1 MSKAWRAGFVLGVV
15 AAAAPGRADEWSRQY
30 PLKGRPELHVTTDD
44 GSVRIEAGDRPQIEA
59 RVETTGWAI
68 APDGVTVTESQT
80 GDRVDIEVRLPHRHW
95 GFSIGHRSVKVT
107 LRVPRA
113 ADLEVRTGDG
123 SIEVAPVSGR
133 IRLSTGDG
141 SITADGLQGEVRLH
155 TGDGSIRATG
165 LDGRLEA
172 DTGDGHMDV
181 QGRFDLVDLRTG
193 DGGIEAKVERGS
205 KVAGAWSLRSGD
217 GGITLRLPDD
227 LSADLDAHTGD
238 GSIDLDL
245 QVTVSGTIS
254 SSTVRGKLGAGGPP
268 LKVQTGDGS
277 IHLRRL

>member
-1 MSKAWRAGFVLGVV
+1 MSKAWQAGLLLGLV
-15 AAAAPGRADEWSRQY
+15 AAAAPARADEWSRQY
-30 PLKGRPELHVTTDD
+30 SLKGRPDLHVTTDD
-44 GSVRIEAGDRPQIEA
+44 GSVRVETGDASHVEA
-59 RVETTGWAI
+59 RVDTVGWKIDA
-68 APDGVTVTESQT
+68 DGVTVTENQT
-80 GDRVDIEVRLPHRHW
+80 GDRVDIEVRVPQRQW
-95 GFSIGHRSVKVT
+95 GFGGFHRSIKVT

-123 SIEVAPVSGR
+123 SVEVAPVSGR
-133 IRLSTGDG
+133 IRVSTGDG
-141 SITADGLQGEVRLH
+141 SITADGLSGEVRLH
-155 TGDGSIRATG
+155 TGDGSIRATH

-172 DTGDGHMDV
+172 DTGDGHMNV
-181 QGRFDLVDLRTG
+181 EGRFDVIDLRTG
-193 DGGIEAKVERGS
+193 DGGIEANVARGS

-268 LKVQTGDGS
+268 LRVQTGDGS